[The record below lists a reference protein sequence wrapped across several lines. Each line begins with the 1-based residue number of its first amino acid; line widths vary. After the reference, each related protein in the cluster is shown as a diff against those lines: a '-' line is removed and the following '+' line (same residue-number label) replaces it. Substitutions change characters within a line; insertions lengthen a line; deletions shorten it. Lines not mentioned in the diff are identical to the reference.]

1 MTSEATEEEIES
13 VISASLV
20 ERIAS
25 GDKSAEAEM
34 VSRYSHGL
42 HYLLKRKTRDA
53 ALVEDLYQD
62 TFRTAIEKL
71 RSESIGDPER
81 LAGYLCGIANNLV
94 IAHHRKQAR
103 RATESDSDFVATV
116 PNEAL
121 VPEALIAREHVA
133 SAVHDLLAELDQER
147 DREILRRFYVLE
159 QPKAVVCKELGL
171 DSDLF
176 NGVLHRARRRFRQ
189 LALQHERAHGLRLI
203 E

>member
-1 MTSEATEEEIES
+1 MTSEATQKETES
-13 VISASLV
+13 AISASLV
-20 ERIAS
+20 KRIAS
-25 GDKSAEAEM
+25 GDVSAEAEM
-34 VSRYSHGL
+34 VSRYGRGL
-42 HYLLKRKTRDA
+42 HYLLKRKARDA
-53 ALVEDLYQD
+53 ALAEDLYQD

-71 RSESIGDPER
+71 RGDSIGDPER

-94 IAHHRKQAR
+94 IAHQRKQAR
-103 RATESDSDFVATV
+103 RATESDSDLVAAV
-116 PNEAL
+116 PDEAL

-159 QPKAVVCKELGL
+159 QPKAIVCKELDL
-171 DSDLF
+171 DDDLF

-189 LALQHERAHGLRLI
+189 LVLQHERAHGLRLV